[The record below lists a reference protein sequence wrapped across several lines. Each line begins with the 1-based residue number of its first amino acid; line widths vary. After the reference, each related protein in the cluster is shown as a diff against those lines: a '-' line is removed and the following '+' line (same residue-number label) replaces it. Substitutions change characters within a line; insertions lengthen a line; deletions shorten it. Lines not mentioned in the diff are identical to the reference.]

1 MCVDRSV
8 ERLGFQEEEQNNYIE
23 LLLGGLPGMKES

>member
-8 ERLGFQEEEQNNYIE
+8 ELLVFQEEEQNNYIE
-23 LLLGGLPGMKES
+23 LLLGGLTGMKES